1 MMNTSKFPFIESQLR
16 YLTSLRESKQ
26 VEVIDFRPRL
36 TRKFPNLSPRQADA
50 IFRIWLIENPFKYLE
65 K

>member
-1 MMNTSKFPFIESQLR
+1 MNTSKLPFIESQLR

-26 VEVIDFRPRL
+26 VEVIDFKSRL
-36 TRKFPNLSPRQADA
+36 TRKFPNLSPKQADA

>member
-1 MMNTSKFPFIESQLR
+1 MDTTKFPVIESQLK

-26 VEVIDFRPRL
+26 VEIFDFKPLL
-36 TRKFPNLSPRQADA
+36 TRKFPNLSPKEADA